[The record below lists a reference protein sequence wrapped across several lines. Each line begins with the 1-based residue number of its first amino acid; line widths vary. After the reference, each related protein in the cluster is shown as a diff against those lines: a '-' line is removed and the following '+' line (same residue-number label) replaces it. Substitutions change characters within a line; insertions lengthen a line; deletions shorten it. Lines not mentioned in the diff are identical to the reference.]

1 MAKRKQQKVQKQ
13 QQIQQQKQRQ
23 QNNSNKKNNHNNN
36 NSIGLI
42 KINRT
47 ERKGGLHDFPS
58 TMPVQKSSIGLG
70 KSCKPHFRS
79 LDWRKQIQLCPSA
92 RLLNAYSA
100 LVDRSWPHAE
110 TDLQT
115 SISKCYSFSV
125 ETKFNIYA
133 VGAVCR
139 SL

>member
-13 QQIQQQKQRQ
+13 QQIQQQKQQ
-23 QNNSNKKNNHNNN
+23 QQNN

-42 KINRT
+42 KINRK

-70 KSCKPHFRS
+70 KSCKPPFRS

-115 SISKCYSFSV
+115 SISKCCSFSV
-125 ETKFNIYA
+125 ETQFNI
-133 VGAVCR
+133 
-139 SL
+139 